1 MRHKSIFLTLMSG
14 LSLGKTAF
22 THSTVLIL
30 ISLPFV
36 SPYPTLLSLNRFEGK
51 KNAMLALKAFA
62 LIKNEHSNLRLVLAG
77 IFFCHGYNLTPLTSS

>member
-1 MRHKSIFLTLMSG
+1 MSAQW
-14 LSLGKTAF
+14 LGKTA
-22 THSTVLIL
+22 SYAIVLML

-51 KNAMLALKAFA
+51 KNAMLALKAFS

-77 IFFCHGYNLTPLTSS
+77 IFFLS

>member
-1 MRHKSIFLTLMSG
+1 MSV
-14 LSLGKTAF
+14 LSLGKAAF
-22 THSTVLIL
+22 ALNHAHAH
-30 ISLPFV
+30 FV

-77 IFFCHGYNLTPLTSS
+77 ILFCRSYTLTQLTPS

>member
-1 MRHKSIFLTLMSG
+1 MLM
-14 LSLGKTAF
+14 
-22 THSTVLIL
+22 L

-62 LIKNEHSNLRLVLAG
+62 LIKNEHSNLRLILAG
-77 IFFCHGYNLTPLTSS
+77 IIFYHIYILTQLTPS